1 MGHTGSRQAGWRKV
15 DDDRVDEGA
24 APFPFH
30 AMLTS
35 LAFACMG
42 RHRPGPTWPR
52 LAKHVEFIGSNL
64 RASRQ
69 KVAHDKLIIWSTY
82 NYYGVETK
90 GLLGEEGLS
99 GEIARLIRVQC
110 SRWPAAFQSKET
122 QIGRRCCPQIP
133 VAGRAF
139 LLRVRAVVRTM
150 QWADLYRSRR
160 TRTSHSD

>member
-69 KVAHDKLIIWSTY
+69 KVAHGKLII
-82 NYYGVETK
+82 
-90 GLLGEEGLS
+90 
-99 GEIARLIRVQC
+99 
-110 SRWPAAFQSKET
+110 
-122 QIGRRCCPQIP
+122 
-133 VAGRAF
+133 
-139 LLRVRAVVRTM
+139 
-150 QWADLYRSRR
+150 
-160 TRTSHSD
+160 